1 LGSYLGQHA
10 SFEFDLDSNIM
21 RHLIASTSNI
31 ASSFFTD
38 TDLKSIESLKT
49 EDFESKKLKAL
60 ELFMV
65 NHKAM
70 NRKI

>member
-1 LGSYLGQHA
+1 
-10 SFEFDLDSNIM
+10 M